1 VIPVQGIAMTIA
13 ADPLPMVADEHGVI
27 RVSGTR
33 VTLDTLL
40 DHYNQ
45 GYAVDDLHTAFPSI
59 PVADIHTVIGHYL
72 RHKGEVDAYLGAKR
86 REAEDTRRKSEAVP
100 GNALL
105 RQRLHATK
113 RAREEGRGAS
123 AAGG

>member
-1 VIPVQGIAMTIA
+1 VNKCGIAMTIE
-13 ADPLPMVADEHGVI
+13 ADPVPMMADERGMI

-45 GYAVDDLHTAFPSI
+45 GYSAEHLHTAFPTV
-59 PVADIHTVIGHYL
+59 PLADIHTVIGYYL
-72 RHKGEVDAYLGAKR
+72 RRKGEVDAYLNANR
-86 REAEDTRRKSEAVP
+86 READEFRRRVEAIP
-100 GNALL
+100 ANAVL
-105 RQRLHATK
+105 RQRLHAVK
-113 RAREEGRGAS
+113 KAREEERGAS